1 MGKTFAEKVL
11 AKKSGQSEVVP
22 GQICIVK
29 PDHLLSHD
37 NTAAIVTKI
46 QDDLDTFGVAN
57 PDLPVIILDHVAPA
71 ASEKTATNHQIA
83 RNYVKKHNLPNFY
96 DVGQGVC
103 HQVLMEKGLALP
115 GTIIVGSDSH
125 TCSYGALGVFSTGID
140 RTEVAALAL
149 RGETWLRVPET
160 IKVTLTGELKAPA
173 SAKDLIL
180 TIIGTIGAG
189 GATYRAVEFHGNT
202 GSLSVEERFTISNMG
217 IEMGAKI
224 AVFPVDDKTTQYL
237 SSIGVQSDAYK
248 SVWADD
254 DAQYVDELTFDL
266 SKIEPVIA
274 KPHTVDNMA
283 PINEVEG
290 VVLDQCLLG
299 TCTNGRMSDLEA
311 AAAILDGKKVA
322 SNTRLLVV
330 PASKEIYETAME
342 KGLLATLSKAGGVIL
357 PPGCGPCLGAH
368 QGCLAPGEKCLSTA
382 NRNFK
387 GRMGCAEAEIY
398 LSSPQTVAASAIA
411 GKITDPRKV

>member
-11 AKKSGQSEVVP
+11 AKKSGQAEVVP
-22 GQICIVK
+22 GQICVVK

-46 QDDLDTFGVAN
+46 KDDLDEFGVAD
-57 PDLPVIILDHVAPA
+57 PDLPVVIFDHITPA
-71 ASEKTATNHQIA
+71 ASEKTATNHQVA
-83 RNYVKKHNLPNFY
+83 RNYAKKHNLPHFF
-96 DVGQGVC
+96 DVGNGVC
-103 HQVLMEKGLALP
+103 HQVLMENGLALP
-115 GTIIVGSDSH
+115 GTIVVGSDSH

-140 RTEVAALAL
+140 RTEAAALAL
-149 RGETWLRVPET
+149 RGETWLRVPES
-160 IKVTLTGELKAPA
+160 IKMTLTGELKSPA

-189 GATYRAVEFHGNT
+189 GATYQAVEFHGNT

-224 AVFPVDDKTTQYL
+224 AVFPVDDKTTEYL
-237 SSIGVQSDAYK
+237 SSIGVQADAYE

-254 DAQYVDELTFDL
+254 DAQYIEELTFDL
-266 SKIEPVIA
+266 SKIEPVVA

-283 PINEVEG
+283 SVSEVEG
-290 VVLDQCLLG
+290 LELDQCLLG
-299 TCTNGRMSDLEA
+299 TCTNGRISDLEA

-322 SNTRLLVV
+322 KNIRLIVV
-330 PASKEIYETAME
+330 PASKEIYETAMD
-342 KGLLATLSKAGGVIL
+342 KGILSILSKAGGLIL

-387 GRMGCAEAEIY
+387 GRMGCTEAEIY
-398 LSSPQTVAASAIA
+398 LASPQTVAASAIA
-411 GKITDPRKV
+411 GKVADPRKV

>member
-160 IKVTLTGELKAPA
+160 IKMTLTGELKAPA

-202 GSLSVEERFTISNMG
+202 GSLSVEERFTVSNMG

-342 KGLLATLSKAGGVIL
+342 NGLLATLSKAGGVIL